1 MKRKHLKPVETNNYP
16 RTCDQCDHIANSKS
30 NLWYH
35 MRSKHIGEKYP
46 CDQCEYST
54 PQLSSLKVH
63 MQSKHEGKKFLCD
76 ECDYISTFLTGI

>member
-1 MKRKHLKPVETNNYP
+1 
-16 RTCDQCDHIANSKS
+16 
-30 NLWYH
+30 
-35 MRSKHIGEKYP
+35 MRSKHIGEKYS

-54 PQLSSLKVH
+54 PQRSSLKVH